1 MRAKTKTQPFWAS
14 TMLDVVEVAPEILV
28 PRLGERLVEKAL
40 LSNEDLESGLNYQKA
55 RAKEDNPILLG
66 EALIHLR
73 LIERDK
79 LNQTI
84 TEQIAHLQEDLYESK
99 VELEQRVEER
109 TAELQAALSE
119 IKELN
124 RIKADFVGNMSH
136 ELRTP
141 LAHIVGYVDLL
152 DNGSLGPLTIQ
163 QQKAV
168 DVLKKSHGRLGQL
181 IEHLLFVSFDRE
193 EKLSLDEAPTP
204 LVQFLQQV
212 SENSQQKA
220 NAKKQQFV
228 CHIPES
234 LPAVTM
240 DSEKMHWAI
249 SQLIDNAIKFN
260 QAKGRISLDIEL
272 EAEHVRLVIRDVGI
286 GIAADKLDA
295 IFDPFYQID
304 SSSTRKYGGAGLGLS
319 LAKRIIESHGSQLK
333 VESALGKGSAFAFH
347 LPIMRSEHVER

>member
-14 TMLDVVEVAPEILV
+14 TLLDVVEVAPEILV
-28 PRLGERLVEKAL
+28 PRLGERLVEKGL
-40 LSNEDLESGLNYQKA
+40 LSNEDLEAALNYQKA
-55 RAKEDNPILLG
+55 RAAEDNPVLLG
-66 EALIHLR
+66 EALIHLGM
-73 LIERDK
+73 IERDK

-99 VELEQRVEER
+99 IELEKRVEER
-109 TAELQAALSE
+109 TAELRAALDE

-163 QQKAV
+163 QQKAI
-168 DVLKKSHGRLGQL
+168 DVLKKSQKRLGQL

-193 EKLSLDEAPTP
+193 EKLSLDVAPAS
-204 LVQFLQQV
+204 LVKFLNQV
-212 SENSQQKA
+212 SEHGQEKA
-220 NAKKQQFV
+220 NAKKQQFI
-228 CHIPES
+228 CQIPDS
-234 LPAVTM
+234 LPTVTM

-249 SQLIDNAIKFN
+249 VQLIDNAIKFN
-260 QAKGRISLDIEL
+260 QAEGKISLGIEVV
-272 EAEHVRLVIRDVGI
+272 AEHVRLNIRDEGI
-286 GIAADKLDA
+286 GIEADKLDA
-295 IFDPFYQID
+295 IFDPFFQID

-333 VESALGKGSAFAFH
+333 VESVLGKGSTFAFR
-347 LPIMRSEHVER
+347 LPIMRGQHGER